1 MQTPRLSKSEK
12 EIMSILWTANRPLS
26 SAEIIELAGEKA
38 WRSNSIHMFLNN
50 LMYKKMI
57 RVADVI
63 IRGKHACRV
72 FEPIYTE
79 TESIVNEIKTTASFQ
94 REPIKTA
101 TAVFNRLI
109 EELELTQEQREELDA
124 ILRGEK

>member
-1 MQTPRLSKSEK
+1 
-12 EIMSILWTANRPLS
+12 
-26 SAEIIELAGEKA
+26 
-38 WRSNSIHMFLNN
+38 
-50 LMYKKMI
+50 MI

>member
-50 LMYKKMI
+50 LMDKKMI

-109 EELELTQEQREELDA
+109 EELELTQEQRD
-124 ILRGEK
+124 RKSVV

>member
-50 LMYKKMI
+50 LMDKKMI